1 MYYTVI
7 EKLAKVFDEE
17 HRNFP
22 ADTSSKEA
30 FLEWQNA
37 ARQKL
42 RDIIKLDKF
51 DKCDLKSQVL
61 ESVPVDDD
69 LTREKVLIQVEE
81 GVYMPMYVL
90 IPNELKGKKD
100 ARILIAMS
108 GHAGGGMMS
117 VAGIRDNELVNQAI
131 AKFNY
136 DYGYK
141 MAKKG
146 YVVFCP
152 ETRGFGERR
161 EAAMQN
167 DESILLCTCYHL
179 ARMAYGLG
187 LTLMGMQVFD
197 VMRLVDYIC
206 ERGEFDTDNINILG
220 FSGGGLQ
227 ALYTSA
233 LDERIKNVIVSG
245 YMYGYKEALFEKN
258 GNFPGARL
266 LKKMR
271 RLNLISDT
279 FSTIQSNP

>member
-90 IPNELKGKKD
+90 IPNELKGKK
-100 ARILIAMS
+100 
-108 GHAGGGMMS
+108 
-117 VAGIRDNELVNQAI
+117 EQ
-131 AKFNY
+131 
-136 DYGYK
+136 
-141 MAKKG
+141 
-146 YVVFCP
+146 
-152 ETRGFGERR
+152 
-161 EAAMQN
+161 Q
-167 DESILLCTCYHL
+167 
-179 ARMAYGLG
+179 
-187 LTLMGMQVFD
+187 
-197 VMRLVDYIC
+197 
-206 ERGEFDTDNINILG
+206 
-220 FSGGGLQ
+220 
-227 ALYTSA
+227 
-233 LDERIKNVIVSG
+233 
-245 YMYGYKEALFEKN
+245 KE
-258 GNFPGARL
+258 
-266 LKKMR
+266 
-271 RLNLISDT
+271 
-279 FSTIQSNP
+279 